1 MGGRGS
7 TLRSKQETLKHEK
20 EKPKAQKLDKDQA
33 TGVYKGEQM
42 QVDQADNHSANP
54 SYHGGVEG
62 RAEYTA
68 NKRAADQA
76 YHAYFE
82 ATSDKLSGSRGMKRA
97 ADTAFDKN
105 VTAVGKMRQI
115 AKANKAYSINC
126 QRSVIAYEMRRRGY
140 LVEAESNSGKHGDIG
155 YKEFNSL
162 IRKRSETIVLP
173 RRTTKRP
180 AAVDQE
186 LLKGLQPGQRG
197 IISWGWRGGKD
208 GHTINVE
215 RTAKGLLYVDAQTGR
230 KAKTMGKYLGK
241 TRLGMIDQ
249 YGFTFM
255 RTDNK
260 EFDLQRLVRNSIVRP
275 VKMK

>member
-7 TLRSKQETLKHEK
+7 ALRSKQETLKHEK
-20 EKPKAQKLDKDQA
+20 EKPKTQKLEKDQA

-42 QVDQADNHSANP
+42 TVDQADNHSANP

-62 RAEYTA
+62 RAEYIS

-76 YHAYFE
+76 FHAYLD
-82 ATSDKLSGSRGMKRA
+82 AVNDNLSGSQGMKRA
-97 ADTAFDKN
+97 AYKAFDKN
-105 VTAVGKMRQI
+105 ATAVGKMRQI

-140 LVEAESNSGKHGDIG
+140 LVEAESNSGKRGDIG
-155 YKEFNSL
+155 YREFDSL
-162 IRKRSETIVLP
+162 VQKRSETLILP

-186 LLKGLQPGQRG
+186 LLKDLQPGQRG
-197 IISWGWRGGKD
+197 IISWGWRGD
-208 GHTINVE
+208 NSGHTINVE

-241 TRLGMIDQ
+241 KRLGMIDQ
-249 YGFTFM
+249 WGFTFM
-255 RTDNK
+255 RSDNK

>member
-7 TLRSKQETLKHEK
+7 TLRSKKETLKHEK
-20 EKPKAQKLDKDQA
+20 EKPKTQKLEKDQA
-33 TGVYKGEQM
+33 TGVYKGEPM
-42 QVDQADNHSANP
+42 HVDQADNHNANP
-54 SYHGGVEG
+54 SYHGGAEG

-76 YHAYFE
+76 FHAYFE
-82 ATSDKLSGSRGMKRA
+82 ALRDKLSDSRGMKRT

-105 VTAVGKMRQI
+105 ATAVGKMRQI

-140 LVEAESNSGKHGDIG
+140 LVEAESNSGKRGDIG
-155 YKEFNSL
+155 YREFDSL
-162 IRKRSETIVLP
+162 VQKRSKMLTLP

-197 IISWGWRGGKD
+197 IISWGWRGD
-208 GHTINVE
+208 NNGHTINVE

-241 TRLGMIDQ
+241 KRFGMIDQ
-249 YGFTFM
+249 SGFTFM

>member
-7 TLRSKQETLKHEK
+7 ALRSKQKVLK
-20 EKPKAQKLDKDQA
+20 EKKEKQKAPKLQKDPA
-33 TGVYKGEQM
+33 TGVYKGERM
-42 QVDQADNHSANP
+42 QVDQADNHNANP

-76 YHAYFE
+76 FHAYLD
-82 ATSDKLSGSRGMKRA
+82 TLRDKLSGSQGMKRA
-97 ADTAFDKN
+97 AETAFDKN
-105 VTAVGKMRQI
+105 ATAVGKMRQI

-140 LVEAESNSGKHGDIG
+140 LVEAESNSGKRGDIG

-162 IRKRSETIVLP
+162 IRSRSEMIVLP

-180 AAVDQE
+180 ATVDQE
-186 LLKGLQPGQRG
+186 LLKGLQPGQHG
-197 IISWGWRGGKD
+197 IISWGWRGGKN

-241 TRLGMIDQ
+241 KLLGMIDQ

-255 RTDNK
+255 RSDNK
-260 EFDLQRLVRNSIVRP
+260 EFDIQRLV
-275 VKMK
+275 KK